1 MPAFPTILSEMGYG
15 VTPQPMQSPDAL
27 SRADQIMAQGMQ
39 HVAGQFAQIA
49 GQIQQQQDVTD
60 AAKLTTQMAMEQVE
74 MRQRY
79 ALDPDPATVPQRFK
93 AEIEQRNA
101 GVLKGIQSDGVRSH
115 VARDLSHRVPVM
127 FAEISGD
134 AFRRQTQAQLGA
146 VQTAVG
152 QQAQILA
159 GATNEADHTL
169 AMQGIKQSLAGAHA
183 SGLIN
188 PAQMQGIFSQAVGQA
203 VTIQSAADP
212 MKARALLNWYAAEMD
227 AGTVA
232 ALTTHLHSPL
242 QRQEAMAAARTAAA
256 TTTDSTAGAE
266 AVYQGMRARGYD
278 DATARGFAANAVQES
293 GARHDPPVGDGGR
306 SRGLFQI
313 NGPRLDAYRAR
324 YGHDPEQGSMEEAL
338 DFAHAE
344 LQGSES
350 KALAA
355 IQAAGNTPG
364 DKAKAIST
372 YFLRPKDTATEEA
385 RRAGIAD
392 RLAMGGTRGV
402 LAERVDR
409 VKSLTAGSD
418 PEVQRH
424 AESYVIED
432 FHREQQV
439 LAPARADLAR
449 KIASLKTAYE
459 AGLTTEEI
467 PEAQIRTLLPPEDAH
482 RALEELRIVR
492 GAGDQFRAVQ
502 WASPQEEQATRQML
516 SVPGTLAAT
525 DARKTGRTVGTP
537 AGDAT
542 PLPETPEGLKL
553 RLQQAAKYEDLLK
566 RKHEALATDPLA
578 YVGASP
584 VLQARLKDADP
595 NDPNAQASLRAIGL
609 ALQAQVGVPERQRR
623 VLTNAQVAAISGQ
636 LASLDPAE
644 ADMGLELDR
653 LAQQFGDHW
662 PQAFEEL
669 VRVGKIGGDYQLLAA
684 MDHPSQAFARQ
695 DFQRAL
701 RFTAQKGGMEKLRHD
716 VPPDV
721 AKDIDRLIDGTLE
734 PFREVARYTS
744 GGLDA
749 LTQMRDSVRKL
760 AMYRAIQGDTASNA
774 LETAYQ
780 GLFGL
785 KYDTKGTML
794 APKGQMDAVTL
805 ATRHVQW
812 SLKPEDLAT
821 PPAREHMPGE
831 TEADRRE
838 ALHAAVAPRQ
848 GIWVPNADSSGLVL
862 LARLRNGEV
871 LPALKNDGSRIE
883 VRFNALPP
891 VPTDSAVYL
900 DPGL

>member
-1 MPAFPTILSEMGYG
+1 MPSFPTILSEIGYSA
-15 VTPQPMQSPDAL
+15 TPQPMQSPDAL

-39 HVAGQFAQIA
+39 HVAGQFAEVA
-49 GQIQQQQDVTD
+49 GRLQQQQDVTD
-60 AAKLTTQMAMEQVE
+60 AAKLTTQMAMEHVE

-101 GVLKGIQSDGVRSH
+101 AVLKGVQNDGVRFH

-159 GATNEADHTL
+159 SATNEADHTL
-169 AMQGIKQSLAGAHA
+169 AMQNIKQTLAGAHA

-188 PAQMQGIFSQAVGQA
+188 PSQMQGLFSQTLQQA
-203 VTIQSAADP
+203 ITIQGAADP
-212 MKARALLNWYAAEMD
+212 MKARGLLNRYAPEMD

-232 ALTTHLHSPL
+232 SLTTHLHGPM
-242 QRQEAMAAARTAAA
+242 QRQEAMAVARTAAA
-256 TTTDSTAGAE
+256 TATDSAAGAE

-293 GARHDPPVGDGGR
+293 GARHNPPPGDGGM
-306 SRGLFQI
+306 SRGLFQW
-313 NGPRLDAYRAR
+313 NKERLAGFRAQ
-324 YGHDPEQGSMEEAL
+324 YGRDPEQATLDDAL

-344 LQGSES
+344 LQGSEG

-355 IQAAGNTPG
+355 INAAGNTPG

-372 YFLRPKDTATEEA
+372 YFLRPKDTATEEV
-385 RRAGIAD
+385 RRAAIAE

-402 LAERVDR
+402 LADR
-409 VKSLTAGSD
+409 IDRAKALTANSD

-424 AESYVIED
+424 AEGYVIED
-432 FHREQQV
+432 FHREQQA
-439 LAPARADLAR
+439 LAPARTELAR
-449 KIASLKTAYE
+449 KITSLKTAYE

-467 PEAQIRTLLPPEDAH
+467 PEGPIRTLMTPEDAH
-482 RALEELRIVR
+482 RTLEELRIVR

-502 WASPQEEQATRQML
+502 WASPQEEQMARQAL
-516 SVPGTLAAT
+516 AVPGSIAAT
-525 DARKTGRTVGTP
+525 EARKTGKTVGAP
-537 AGDAT
+537 ANNAE
-542 PLPETPEGLKL
+542 PQPETPEGLRI
-553 RLQQAAKYEDLLK
+553 RLQQAAKYEQLLK
-566 RKHEALATDPLA
+566 AKHEALATDPLA
-578 YVGASP
+578 YISASP

-595 NDPNAQASLRAIGL
+595 NDPNAQAGLRALGL
-609 ALQAQVGVPERQRR
+609 ALQAQVGVPEQQRR
-623 VLTNAQVAAISGQ
+623 VLTNSQVEAISGQ
-636 LASLDPAE
+636 LARLDPAE

-653 LAQQFGDHW
+653 LARQFGEHW
-662 PQAFEEL
+662 PQAFGEL
-669 VRVGKIGGDYQLLAA
+669 VRVGKIGGDYQILAA

-716 VPPDV
+716 VPPDTL
-721 AKDIDRLIDGTLE
+721 KDIDKHLDATVE
-734 PFREVARYTS
+734 PFRQVAQYTA

-749 LTQMRDSVRKL
+749 LTQMRDSVKKL

-774 LETAYQ
+774 LEAAYE

-785 KYDTKGTML
+785 KYDTKDMML
-794 APKGQMDAVTL
+794 APKGQMEAVTL
-805 ATRHVQW
+805 ATRHIQW
-812 SLKPEDLAT
+812 SLKPDDLAT

-838 ALHAAVAPRQ
+838 ALHAAVGPRQ

-862 LARLRNGEV
+862 LAKLRNGAV
-871 LPALKNDGSRIE
+871 LPAQRKDGSRIE
-883 VRFNALPP
+883 VRFNDLPP
-891 VPTDSAVYL
+891 VPADSPTYL